1 MTPQEQ
7 QLLEEFIQRLT
18 SVQGVAGK
26 DLDAERLIRQRLA
39 DHPDAMYLL
48 VQRCLLQQQAL
59 DNAKNEIARL
69 QSQTGN
75 QSGGSFLAGGG
86 PQADGARTAVPAA
99 ASPQLAAGPS
109 AAAQP
114 SAPAAS
120 SKVPSFLSSAA
131 TTAAGV
137 AGGMFLFEGIES
149 LLGGHG
155 HGGFGSAGQSEV
167 IQENIVQNNYY
178 QSSDDQSPDDDTY
191 DASDANYFDDADM
204 GGDDGGWI

>member
-7 QLLEEFIQRLT
+7 QLIEEFIQRLT

-59 DNAKNEIARL
+59 ENAKNEIARL

-75 QSGGSFLAGGG
+75 QSGGSFLAGGSQQSDWG
-86 PQADGARTAVPAA
+86 RPATPVA
-99 ASPQLAAGPS
+99 ASAQMAAGPS
-109 AAAQP
+109 AAQP
-114 SAPAAS
+114 SAAAAP

-155 HGGFGSAGQSEV
+155 HGGFGSGGQPDV
-167 IQENIVQNNYY
+167 IQQNIVENNYY
-178 QSSDDQSPDDDTY
+178 QAPDDDAY
-191 DASDANYFDDADM
+191 DASDASYYDDSDM

>member
-39 DHPDAMYLL
+39 DHPDSLYLL

-59 DNAKNEIARL
+59 ENAKNEIARL
-69 QSQTGN
+69 QSQSAN
-75 QSGGSFLAGGG
+75 QSGGSFLGGG
-86 PQADGARTAVPAA
+86 NQQSEWGRQATPMAPA
-99 ASPQLAAGPS
+99 QLATGPS
-109 AAAQP
+109 AAQP
-114 SAPAAS
+114 SAPAAPS
-120 SKVPSFLSSAA
+120 RVPSFLSSAA

-155 HGGFGSAGQSEV
+155 HGGFGSGGQPAV
-167 IQENIVQNNYY
+167 IQENIVENNYY
-178 QSSDDQSPDDDTY
+178 QSSDDDGY
-191 DASDANYFDDADM
+191 DASDASYFDDSDM